1 MTDTHLFPYAIAL
14 RKNKHYSQSRKR
26 LFSLLTT
33 AADKGPIY
41 LHIAWSYDNQGR
53 ETQALDFYQQALG
66 YPLCAD
72 DEFEAAFGLAC
83 TARCLGRYAEA
94 AGHFE
99 RLSIR
104 YPARTEIIPFYALC
118 AVALQDTALA
128 SRLLMGLVV
137 THPPTDAIAAY
148 QSTLAGYW
156 HDPLYVAERTEV
168 NNSSQQ

>member
-53 ETQALDFYQQALG
+53 EAQALNFYQQALE
-66 YPLCAD
+66 YSLCAD

-94 AGHFE
+94 ARHFE
-99 RLSIR
+99 RLVIR

-128 SRLLMGLVV
+128 SRLLMGLVI
-137 THPPTDAIAAY
+137 THPPTDAIADY
-148 QSTLAGYW
+148 QSPLVEYW
-156 HDPLYVAERTEV
+156 RKI
-168 NNSSQQ
+168 

>member
-53 ETQALDFYQQALG
+53 ETQAFDFYQQALRTS
-66 YPLCAD
+66 LCAD

-99 RLSIR
+99 RLLIR

-118 AVALQDTALA
+118 ALALQDTALA

-148 QSTLAGYW
+148 QSTLADYW